1 MYTYPKTRPPPV
13 SQILQWAGDDF
24 NITLSNIYANLLSP
38 FTDVVCLFLSGF
50 GGLSGIADFIATW
63 LNSFSNRSACIAAN
77 VAYEILKTAKCDL
90 IDAFCLVDPG
100 DYFALIIMFVQLV
113 Q

>member
-24 NITLSNIYANLLSP
+24 NITLSNIRESIEPLHRRCLSISVW
-38 FTDVVCLFLSGF
+38 FWWFVRHCRFHSDVAQQLQQPLSVHRGK
-50 GGLSGIADFIATW
+50 W
-63 LNSFSNRSACIAAN
+63 